1 MINQIRENIGNMYQ
15 PYKIPCGTA
24 LTHACSQIIWFTKG
38 SLLDEDGKEV
48 SNNYATPSG
57 NVVNAKMHKN
67 KVTKNDRR
75 LDSYTLNY
83 YRGVDDG
90 LDTIDLAIKLGIIT
104 QAGAWFKLQDS
115 NGKEQKLQGR
125 GGVIEYF
132 YSDLDEFELLKQKIY
147 NEVL

>member
-15 PYKIPCGTA
+15 PYKIPFGTA

-115 NGKEQKLQGR
+115 KGKEQKLQGR

-132 YSDLDEFELLKQKIY
+132 YPDLEEFDKLKDRIY
-147 NEVL
+147 NDVL